1 MKCAVMK
8 YVFVVVSMIFILVL
22 PVAVFAHGVEVFNE
36 TGNPGVQTIRFGY
49 TDGEPMLFAK
59 VKVFSPSSP
68 DAPVQESIA
77 DRAGYFSFIP
87 FEAGEWRLT
96 AEDGMGH
103 RGTINISVNAE
114 GGAGAG
120 SAGAAG
126 ASGAGT
132 SSRQP
137 LALKIVLGLS
147 LLANI
152 FGGWI
157 IAARYRRKAA
167 VEGAGGGD
175 AYK

>member
-1 MKCAVMK
+1 MK
-8 YVFVVVSMIFILVL
+8 YIFAAMIFIFVL
-22 PVAVFAHGVEVFNE
+22 PASAFAHGVEVFNE

-49 TDGEPMLFAK
+49 TDGEPMLFAR

-87 FEAGEWRLT
+87 FEPGEWRLT

-103 RGTINISVNAE
+103 KGTITISVNAE
-114 GGAGAG
+114 GGASVE

-126 ASGAGT
+126 AAGAGT
-132 SSRQP
+132 NSRPP
-137 LALKIVLGLS
+137 LALNIVLGLS

-152 FGGWI
+152 FCGWI
-157 IAARYRRKAA
+157 IAARGKRRVAA
-167 VEGAGGGD
+167 AGASGAANGEGGD

>member
-1 MKCAVMK
+1 MK
-8 YVFVVVSMIFILVL
+8 YMFAAMIFIFVI
-22 PVAVFAHGVEVFNE
+22 PVTVFAHGVEVFNE

-49 TDGEPMLFAK
+49 TDGEPMLFAR

-68 DAPVQESIA
+68 DAPVQESVA

-103 RGTINISVNAE
+103 KGTITISVNAE
-114 GGAGAG
+114 GGAGAD
-120 SAGAAG
+120 AAG
-126 ASGAGT
+126 ASGTGP
-132 SSRQP
+132 SSRPP
-137 LALKIVLGLS
+137 LALSIVLGLS

-157 IAARYRRKAA
+157 IAARGKRRAETAGASGAA
-167 VEGAGGGD
+167 NGEGGD
-175 AYK
+175 AHK